1 MSQILFGDALEKL
14 RLLQSESIDTCV
26 TSPPYYGLRDYG
38 ADGQIGLEE
47 APEQYIERLTAVFRE
62 VRRVLKD
69 DGTLW
74 IVIAD
79 SYAGSG
85 KGAALYPENAKKYK
99 QGTNRGMIGAS
110 STVKAKTPGI
120 KPKNLIGIPWLL
132 AFALRDDGWYLR
144 DDIIWVKPNP
154 MPESVKDR
162 CTKSYEHIFMLSKSP
177 RYYFDGEAISEP
189 TAESTTRRLSQNI
202 EHQSGSSRAYGK
214 TNGNMKA
221 VAPRYGGKKYTATPD
236 KFNRTKS
243 GGIYEYRPRRNKRN
257 VWTVTTKPYK
267 GAHFATYPPDLIEPC
282 ILAGSRKGGIVLD
295 PFLGSGTTAAVAKKL
310 GREYIGIE
318 LNVENEPLIRER
330 LESISD
336 QLTIL

>member
-1 MSQILFGDALEKL
+1 MSQTLFGDALEML
-14 RLLQSESIDTCV
+14 RLIQSESVDTCV

-38 ADGQIGLEE
+38 VDGQIGLEE
-47 APEQYIERLTAVFRE
+47 TPEQYIERLTAVFSE
-62 VRRVLKD
+62 VRRVLKN

-79 SYAGSG
+79 SYKDKS
-85 KGAALYPENAKKYK
+85 L
-99 QGTNRGMIGAS
+99 
-110 STVKAKTPGI
+110 
-120 KPKNLIGIPWLL
+120 LGIPWLL
-132 AFALRDDGWYLR
+132 AFSLRADGWYLR
-144 DDIIWVKPNP
+144 DDIIWSKPNP

-162 CTKSYEHIFMLSKSP
+162 CTKSYEHIFMLSKSQH
-177 RYYFDGEAISEP
+177 YFFDGEAISEP
-189 TAESTTRRLSQNI
+189 TAESTTRRLSQGI
-202 EHQSGSSRAYGK
+202 DHQSGSSRAYGK

-221 VAPRYGGKKYTATPD
+221 AAPRYGGKKYTATPD

-295 PFLGSGTTAAVAKKL
+295 PFLGSGTTAAVAEQL

-318 LNVENEPLIRER
+318 LNTDNEPLIRER
-330 LESISD
+330 LANINR
-336 QLTIL
+336 QLTIF